1 MKLSD
6 GNGIS
11 LLLNENLTSLCDRF
25 LRIMTCLL
33 LCVICKSCI
42 LEDNFILP
50 DITVIRVF
58 TDFECEV
65 INPEKGFRRLT
76 GKYFCNSSR
85 LYRIFTFDTL

>member
-1 MKLSD
+1 MRLSD
-6 GNGIS
+6 GNWIS

-42 LEDNFILP
+42 LED
-50 DITVIRVF
+50 ITVIRVF

-76 GKYFCNSSR
+76 RKYFCNSSR
-85 LYRIFTFDTL
+85 LYRVFTFDTLY